1 MHHREERERKR
12 SATYWC
18 CLHEWWRSF
27 RRLYLF
33 VRQFTRFLQKAR
45 ELLGKDEHRRVP
57 HHFSTRRHPPDQKL
71 RGLGGTPCLLP
82 MPAPLLG
89 AFAGVLFWWI
99 VLCAPPAWA
108 QWRTG
113 REAPLG
119 VSRAVTAD
127 AFMEIL
133 LQHMYDEIRCISTC
147 HAGHTLFLF
156 AGLCAS
162 VLYQARVGSV
172 WAAACACS
180 SMVFVSARMLVSSLT
195 SHRYDSRIITDRNF
209 AELLNVRWIGQLRTL
224 SWSMSTNTSS
234 TARQTR
240 RIAL

>member
-1 MHHREERERKR
+1 MSIEEFLIISPRGDTLLTKNYVG
-12 SATYWC
+12 SAVRPAFC
-18 CLHEWWRSF
+18 QCL
-27 RRLYLF
+27 RRCWGHLLACYF
-33 VRQFTRFLQKAR
+33 VNCSVR
-45 ELLGKDEHRRVP
+45 P
-57 HHFSTRRHPPDQKL
+57 
-71 RGLGGTPCLLP
+71 
-82 MPAPLLG
+82 
-89 AFAGVLFWWI
+89 AGVGA
-99 VLCAPPAWA
+99 VED
-108 QWRTG
+108 R
-113 REAPLG
+113 
-119 VSRAVTAD
+119 SRGAARRITCRYSS

-209 AELLNVRWIGQLRTL
+209 AELLNVR
-224 SWSMSTNTSS
+224 
-234 TARQTR
+234 
-240 RIAL
+240 